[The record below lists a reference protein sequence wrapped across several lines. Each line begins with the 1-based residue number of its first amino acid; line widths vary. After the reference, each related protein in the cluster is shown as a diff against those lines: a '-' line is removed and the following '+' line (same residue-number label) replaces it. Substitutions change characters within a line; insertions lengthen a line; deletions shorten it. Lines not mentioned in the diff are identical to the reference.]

1 METLKRQYSL
11 AKQMLDH
18 LDAMYSI
25 KNKESKHWLSIMNLY
40 QDFRLIMGYNS
51 IEKNK
56 NKLLIDDAYDLFEDY
71 QNELLEANI
80 IELGD
85 TMTDD
90 QKHAYY
96 YEKELMERYL
106 RDY

>member
-11 AKQMLDH
+11 TKEMLND

-25 KNKESKHWLSIMNLY
+25 KEKEEKHWECIMNLY
-40 QDFRLIMGYNS
+40 QDFRQIMGYNS
-51 IEKNK
+51 IIKDN
-56 NKLLIDDAYDLFEDY
+56 NKLIIDDAYDLFEDY
-71 QNELLEANI
+71 QNELLQANVI
-80 IELGD
+80 DLGD

-96 YEKELMERYL
+96 YEQELMERYS